1 MRLALHMCW
10 YIYSF
15 ILSTT
20 PSGKYSARSNA
31 GESVCELTQRVAGD
45 WKAKDRVPLTVAP
58 YRDEAL
64 ASNCRIMMEPL
75 LDKMDVLN
83 DVVERI
89 GSYLVEK
96 NELQAP
102 TNNRQ
107 VSPVCLLKTLSYY

>member
-1 MRLALHMCW
+1 M
-10 YIYSF
+10 
-15 ILSTT
+15 
-20 PSGKYSARSNA
+20 
-31 GESVCELTQRVAGD
+31 AGD
-45 WKAKDRVPLTVAP
+45 WKAKDRVPLTVAA

-107 VSPVCLLKTLSYY
+107 VSPVCLLKTCLIINMLVFESNRPIEYFLNI

>member
-1 MRLALHMCW
+1 
-10 YIYSF
+10 
-15 ILSTT
+15 
-20 PSGKYSARSNA
+20 
-31 GESVCELTQRVAGD
+31 
-45 WKAKDRVPLTVAP
+45 
-58 YRDEAL
+58 
-64 ASNCRIMMEPL
+64 MEPL
-75 LDKMDVLN
+75 LDKMEVLN